1 MFGGIR
7 GKLLRRLRALIVPR
21 PAIATELART
31 LPTLAVVIRTLIRL
45 TAARFA
51 DLRCSLIRQKRPLR
65 LGVDVRSFYEPLTG
79 VGWYL
84 HHLLEHLKDR
94 ADVEIVPFGD
104 ALTTD
109 DGPRL
114 FAEVPGGTPVRTI
127 DMRGKV
133 ASRFTRP
140 VTRVAF
146 VIAAKLHNCDL
157 FFAPNYFL
165 PGGLSRIAGRRV
177 LTVHDLTFRRYPEL
191 LQAETLDN
199 LQREMQR
206 EIFRA
211 DAIVCV
217 SEATRSDLLEFY
229 PTDESKV
236 VTVLSGLAPGAEP
249 KATVGSLPSQFLLF
263 VSTIEPRKNLDALI
277 TAFESLKE
285 RGVYDGS
292 LVVVGKVG
300 WKSER
305 TVERLRTSRWHESIV
320 HLDYLTRSQLAF
332 VYSKAELFVFPSI
345 YEGFGFPLLEA
356 MAAGVPTVAARSSSL
371 PEVGGDATIL
381 FDPHSVTELADAIE
395 TVVTDRETAD
405 RLRSRGLERV
415 SQFDWAKA
423 ADETLSVFLKAAER

>member
-1 MFGGIR
+1 
-7 GKLLRRLRALIVPR
+7 
-21 PAIATELART
+21 
-31 LPTLAVVIRTLIRL
+31 
-45 TAARFA
+45 
-51 DLRCSLIRQKRPLR
+51 
-65 LGVDVRSFYEPLTG
+65 
-79 VGWYL
+79 
-84 HHLLEHLKDR
+84 
-94 ADVEIVPFGD
+94 
-104 ALTTD
+104 
-109 DGPRL
+109 
-114 FAEVPGGTPVRTI
+114 
-127 DMRGKV
+127 MRGKV

-236 VTVLSGLAPGAEP
+236 LTVLSGLAPGAEP
-249 KATVGSLPSQFLLF
+249 EATVGTLPSQFLLF

-305 TVERLRTSRWHESIV
+305 TVDRLRTSRWHESIV

-395 TVVTDRETAD
+395 TVVTNRETAD
-405 RLRSRGLERV
+405 RLRRRGLERV

-423 ADETLSVFLKAAER
+423 AEETLSVFLKAAER